1 MAVKP
6 NNVLPTP
13 TAAAALS
20 TQNQTRPPPLYSI
33 APPSSTPP
41 LAPYNI
47 AAYPYQI
54 IPSPK
59 YHIPLPSD
67 HQIALPQP
75 QIPSTPIDV
84 SVPAGTPKKPST
96 GAGRKKSISWVNDA
110 VAPGRSSIQVLLDW
124 LRERGNY
131 DRWRGDTQKAISKES
146 LAGEIVG
153 LLKKKGIT
161 HLKNKGLR
169 AKLQELQ
176 ESYAKASDWKN
187 QTGSGLEEKDLED
200 GTNAVQVALTKMF
213 KYWDVLH
220 PIMSSRASNNP
231 LATSGTVNEAIPDL
245 LGKNR
250 VVQDDDEFGDH
261 IENEQAK
268 YYVSQLQYVLRIL

>member
-6 NNVLPTP
+6 NNVPPTP
-13 TAAAALS
+13 TAAAASS

-41 LAPYNI
+41 MAPYNI
-47 AAYPYQI
+47 AAYPYRI
-54 IPSPK
+54 IPSSQ

-67 HQIALPQP
+67 HQIALPHP

-96 GAGRKKSISWVNDA
+96 GAGRKKPISWGKDA
-110 VAPGRSSIQVLLDW
+110 VGPGRSIIQVLLDW
-124 LRERGNY
+124 LSTTENY
-131 DRWRGDTQKAISKES
+131 DRWRGDTQKGISKET

-153 LLKKKGIT
+153 LLKKEGIT
-161 HLKNKGLR
+161 HRDNKGVR

-187 QTGSGLEEKDLED
+187 QTGSGLAENDLED
-200 GTNAVQVALTKMF
+200 GTNKVQ
-213 KYWDVLH
+213 
-220 PIMSSRASNNP
+220 
-231 LATSGTVNEAIPDL
+231 G
-245 LGKNR
+245 
-250 VVQDDDEFGDH
+250 
-261 IENEQAK
+261 
-268 YYVSQLQYVLRIL
+268 